1 MKIEYICDKV
11 ASIKKKHSANPFIAL
26 ENLDCIVLNQPLG
39 TSSTSVKGF
48 CSKHYGVCAV
58 VINDDLPEIMQKII
72 AAHELGHVILH
83 MDTPGVNL
91 YNEACI
97 LDNTSVTERK
107 ANFFAAEYLIE
118 DKDVYDAIQYEYS
131 LSQMAAYVKVPIG
144 LLILKLEIMRWYD
157 DSIKEPD
164 YYTHND
170 FLYDLEI
177 PSAEQIDI

>member
-1 MKIEYICDKV
+1 M
-11 ASIKKKHSANPFIAL
+11 P
-26 ENLDCIVLNQPLG
+26 
-39 TSSTSVKGF
+39 
-48 CSKHYGVCAV
+48 
-58 VINDDLPEIMQKII
+58 
-72 AAHELGHVILH
+72 AARDTGHVILH

-97 LDNTSVTERK
+97 LDNTSVTERE